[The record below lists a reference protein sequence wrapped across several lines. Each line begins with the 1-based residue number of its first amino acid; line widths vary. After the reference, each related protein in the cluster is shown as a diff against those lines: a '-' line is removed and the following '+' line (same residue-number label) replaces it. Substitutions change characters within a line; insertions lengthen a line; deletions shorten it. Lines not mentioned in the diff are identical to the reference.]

1 MPSPTE
7 AAVPTSP
14 AREHAEQARWRLRD
28 GSARAAWF
36 TRLIDAEFDTP
47 AAHAARI
54 SDALRRMLA
63 YAVAAVPWYRR
74 HLATLSARELA
85 AFTSADLSRLPIL
98 DRLTLRDQGATLR
111 AAKLPHG
118 ERLAGATR
126 TSGTTGQPVEVWHT
140 ENSLKLQTLLGQRQ
154 LRWWRFDPGASQAAI
169 KLPSA
174 LPRTADNR
182 LLAPGESLHL
192 PAWPPVGSLFE
203 TGPFHCFAST
213 TPIDE
218 QFAWLQR
225 TAPAYLTARAAV
237 IEHLAFAARDLGP
250 LPLAGMLAIADE
262 VTPGMRQRI
271 EDSFD
276 APLHQNYGLNEFGL
290 VAVRCAAGGRYH
302 VHAEH
307 CVHEIVDEAGAPC
320 RAGERGRLLLSCLS
334 NPAMPLLRYDTG
346 DLAIAADD
354 PCPCGRTLPA
364 FTALS
369 GRRLHLA
376 VLPPDTYRQ
385 REVLHAALE
394 ELPASAWCGLRQY
407 QLRHA
412 RDGSFTLVLAGAG
425 PPSTALV
432 ASVER
437 TWAADCA
444 GVPLRIEH
452 CAHIETPS
460 NGKFQE
466 FVSDYFEA
474 AD

>member
-1 MPSPTE
+1 MPLPTE
-7 AAVPTSP
+7 AAAPTSP

-28 GSARAAWF
+28 GSAHATWF
-36 TRLIDAEFDTP
+36 TRLIEAEFDTP
-47 AAHAARI
+47 AEHAAR
-54 SDALRRMLA
+54 SSEALRRMLA
-63 YAVAAVPWYRR
+63 HAVAAVPWYRR
-74 HLATLSARELA
+74 HVATLSAREVA
-85 AFTSADLSRLPIL
+85 TFTCADLSRLPIL
-98 DRLTLRDQGATLR
+98 DRLTLRDQRAALR
-111 AAKLPHG
+111 ATKLPHG

-140 ENSLKLQTLLGQRQ
+140 DNSLKLQTLLGQRQ
-154 LRWWRFDPGASQAAI
+154 LRWYRFDPGAAHAVI
-169 KLPSA
+169 KLPTA
-174 LPRTADNR
+174 LPRTAGNR
-182 LLAPGESLHL
+182 LLAPGEDLRL

-203 TGPFHCFAST
+203 TGPYHCFSSA

-225 TAPAYLTARAAV
+225 TKPDYLTARAAV
-237 IEHLAFAARDLGP
+237 LEHLAFAARDLGP
-250 LPLAGMLAIADE
+250 LRLAGMLAIADE

-271 EDSFD
+271 EDSFG

-320 RAGERGRLLLSCLS
+320 HAGERGRLLLSCLS

-346 DLAIAADD
+346 DLAIVADD

-369 GRRLHLA
+369 GRRLQLA

-385 REVLHAALE
+385 REVLRAALE
-394 ELPASAWCGLRQY
+394 ALPASAWCGLRQY
-407 QLRHA
+407 QMRHA

-425 PPSTALV
+425 MPSTALV

-437 TWAADCA
+437 TWAAECA

-452 CAHIETPS
+452 CAHIETPP

-474 AD
+474 AR